1 MQSAHMMLWQLF
13 AWLTIRVIKFNVSVK
28 KWLGKQNFLAIDCF
42 EISKLVFPFHPDWN
56 IFFEP
61 QNEKRMYLVWK
72 TLVSSTLKATKW
84 ASSGKYFDSRTRYKL
99 WLQNKDWICCR
110 QVGPRLLR
118 TIFRIGKYYC
128 DYCLLYNRRGS
139 HICHGNV
146 KRIKGLRV

>member
-1 MQSAHMMLWQLF
+1 MMLWQLF

-42 EISKLVFPFHPDWN
+42 EIFQVGFSIPSRLKYIFWTSK
-56 IFFEP
+56 
-61 QNEKRMYLVWK
+61 WK
-72 TLVSSTLKATKW
+72 ANVPGLENNSSTLKATKW

-118 TIFRIGKYYC
+118 TIFRIGKCYYG
-128 DYCLLYNRRGS
+128 YCLLYNRRGS
-139 HICHGNV
+139 HVCHGNV